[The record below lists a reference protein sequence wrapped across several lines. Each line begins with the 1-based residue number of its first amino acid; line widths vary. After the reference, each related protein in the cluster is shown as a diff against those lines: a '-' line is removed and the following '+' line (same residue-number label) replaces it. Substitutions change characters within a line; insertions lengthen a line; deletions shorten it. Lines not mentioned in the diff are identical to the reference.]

1 MTYGGFFCDTDEP
14 NNKICTNENSE
25 SKYGYLILEKIQE
38 SETLEKV
45 LENLQKELL
54 NNQGK
59 NFYVEI
65 QEDQTYTKLYV
76 NILAQVLTSLTIV
89 YNQKEFTHYD
99 LNFDNILLTKYTEPR
114 ILEYTTDK
122 FFIKIDSKYLVQ
134 FIDFNLSYVKDHPLC
149 GINTYSHYYQE
160 YGFITNVSNI
170 NFDLYHFSMT
180 FLYQLMFYYPIIFT
194 NEDNIL
200 KKNIMT
206 NSLEHFHQYLR
217 LIILF

>member
-1 MTYGGFFCDTDEP
+1 M
-14 NNKICTNENSE
+14 
-25 SKYGYLILEKIQE
+25 
-38 SETLEKV
+38 
-45 LENLQKELL
+45 
-54 NNQGK
+54 
-59 NFYVEI
+59 
-65 QEDQTYTKLYV
+65 
-76 NILAQVLTSLTIV
+76 
-89 YNQKEFTHYD
+89 
-99 LNFDNILLTKYTEPR
+99 
-114 ILEYTTDK
+114 EYTTDK

-200 KKNIMT
+200 KKYYDQFFRTFSSIFKVNNPLLEILKLRDSLRYIKDLNEWYIHFSNLIKDNTNPLYIHKKYAPWNLSFNFNPQNIKKEYWT
-206 NSLEHFHQYLR
+206 EGCESAIIW
-217 LIILF
+217 LIINHFSIL